1 MATPYKVLFDGVTD
15 KMRSTGIPNITEDEF
30 DEILSSYVRPAT
42 VRFRAC
48 RQDLSQRNDDLA
60 TFKIELSD
68 EEIEILVNFIYI
80 EFLSANYINV
90 PSLLRQSLVS
100 RDYHAFSSAN
110 HLKGLMDL
118 RSTIQKET
126 RQLISIYSHME
137 SDLFLKLKEQQNAS
151 PPNVE
156 EDSD

>member
-1 MATPYKVLFDGVTD
+1 MATPYKVLFDGVID
-15 KMRSTGIPNITEDEF
+15 KMRSTGIPNVSEDEF
-30 DEILSSYVRPAT
+30 DEILQSYVRPAT

-48 RQDLSQRNDDLA
+48 KQDLTQRNDVLG
-60 TFKIELSD
+60 TFEIELTD

-118 RSTIQKET
+118 RSAVQNET
-126 RQLISIYSHME
+126 RQLISVYSHIE
-137 SDLFLKLKEQQNAS
+137 SGLFDKLKVQQSPSSPNAGNGS
-151 PPNVE
+151 
-156 EDSD
+156 S

>member
-1 MATPYKVLFDGVTD
+1 MGTPYKVLFDGVVD
-15 KMRSTGIPNITEDEF
+15 RMRSTGIPNITEDEF
-30 DEILSSYVRPAT
+30 DDILSSYIRPAT

-48 RQDLSQRNDDLA
+48 RQDLTKRDDGLA
-60 TFKIELSD
+60 AFGVDLTD
-68 EEIEILVNFIYI
+68 EEIEILVNFIYV

-118 RSTIQKET
+118 RSNTLRET
-126 RQLISIYSHME
+126 RQMISVYSQMH
-137 SDLFLKLKEQQNAS
+137 SGLFGKLLDFRDGTQADGT
-151 PPNVE
+151 
-156 EDSD
+156 EDE

>member
-1 MATPYKVLFDGVTD
+1 MTSYRVLFDGVID

-30 DEILSSYVRPAT
+30 YEILLSYVRPA
-42 VRFRAC
+42 VVKFRAC
-48 RQDLSQRNDDLA
+48 RQDLTKRNDALGV
-60 TFKIELSD
+60 FEVELTD

-80 EFLSANYINV
+80 EFLSANYISV

-118 RSTIQKET
+118 RAVVQKET

-137 SDLFLKLKEQQNAS
+137 SELFSKLKEHQQAA
-151 PPNVE
+151 PPSSDI
-156 EDSD
+156 DSA

>member
-1 MATPYKVLFDGVTD
+1 MATPYKVLFDGVVD
-15 KMRSTGIPNITEDEF
+15 KMRSTGIPNISEDEF
-30 DEILSSYVRPAT
+30 DEILMSYVRPAA
-42 VRFRAC
+42 VKFRAC
-48 RQDLSQRNDDLA
+48 RQDLSKRSDALGA
-60 TFKIELSD
+60 FEVELTD

-100 RDYHAFSSAN
+100 RDYHAFSSAY

-118 RSTIQKET
+118 RAVVQKET

-137 SDLFLKLKEQQNAS
+137 SELFRKLKEQQATS
-151 PPNVE
+151 P
-156 EDSD
+156 DTGDGSA